1 VGVPTRPAK
10 GHQNERA
17 NGQVKEPTGK
27 FNLLGGFL
35 FVGDPMVAEG
45 ENGSAIQ
52 DFCHPFAS
60 VQWRSDRFHRKA

>member
-1 VGVPTRPAK
+1 
-10 GHQNERA
+10 
-17 NGQVKEPTGK
+17 
-27 FNLLGGFL
+27 LLGDFL
-35 FVGDPMVAEG
+35 FVGNPMVAEG